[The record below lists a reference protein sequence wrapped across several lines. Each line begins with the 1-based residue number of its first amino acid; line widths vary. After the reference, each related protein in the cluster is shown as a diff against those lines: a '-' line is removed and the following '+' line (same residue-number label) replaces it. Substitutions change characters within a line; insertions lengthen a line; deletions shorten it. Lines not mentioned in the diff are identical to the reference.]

1 MHKSASEHK
10 DESKQDL
17 DSEKG
22 ENDLEQIIQEQRKT
36 PKLWNKKPLQNS
48 STIKSQN
55 SKFRVFHPSNKS
67 LFQHRHTH
75 EITWNKIIP
84 LNYRIK

>member
-22 ENDLEQIIQEQRKT
+22 ENDLELIIQE
-36 PKLWNKKPLQNS
+36 
-48 STIKSQN
+48 
-55 SKFRVFHPSNKS
+55 
-67 LFQHRHTH
+67 
-75 EITWNKIIP
+75 
-84 LNYRIK
+84 